1 MNATNIPFHVTFTL
15 ERAMER
21 AYYRTSAMR
30 MYGPNWAERV
40 PEHEAQERQ
49 AVADRLRS
57 ILGEIG
63 PRERVLLR
71 CARRAMKAGA
81 R

>member
-1 MNATNIPFHVTFTL
+1 MNTTDIPFHVTFTL
-15 ERAMER
+15 ERARER
-21 AYYRTSAMR
+21 AHYRTSAMR

-49 AVADRLRS
+49 AVAVRLRS

-71 CARRAMKAGA
+71 RARRAMKAGA